1 MKKKPTRIPNTIQ
14 ETASWIQDQ
23 LGASPDIIL
32 RAYSAEGAGAE
43 RVVLVYIDSLVD
55 NDTVNSKIVR
65 PIQELSEEAFE
76 RFDER
81 GLYALM
87 KDRILGVGS
96 IAEIDTFDHVIQS
109 LLEGN
114 TIILVDG
121 YQTALAAQTAG
132 GDERGVEEPTSQT
145 VIRGPK
151 EGFTENIKTNMSL
164 LRRRIKSPKLRFVQ
178 QKIGEVT
185 QTSVVIVYLDG
196 IANQKIVKEIT
207 RRLSTIDTDSI
218 LESGYIE
225 EFIQDRTYTPFPTL
239 QNSER
244 PDGIAAGILEGQIA
258 IIVDGTPFVLLA
270 PVTFNRFF
278 QSSEDYYQRFDIASF
293 LRLIRYGSF
302 LASMLLPSLYIAIT
316 TFHQEM
322 IPTTLLIS
330 LAAQREGTPFPA
342 IVEAFIMEITFEV
355 LREAGVRMP
364 RAIGSA
370 ISIVGALVLGQAA
383 VQAGL
388 VSAAMVIVVSFTAI
402 ANFVIPSMNMAA
414 ASRLIRF
421 GLMILGGT
429 FGLFGIMSG
438 LMFMLIHM
446 AGLRSFG
453 IPYLLPVSPLSIN
466 NLKDVF
472 IRAPW
477 WRMSKR
483 PTLVSEPEAETRQG
497 KSQKPEPPNTDPA
510 HEGDRG

>member
-1 MKKKPTRIPNTIQ
+1 MKKNPTRIPHGILD
-14 ETASWIQDQ
+14 ALSWINEQ
-23 LGASPDIIL
+23 LGKSPDIIIRTFGDPSVRL
-32 RAYSAEGAGAE
+32 A
-43 RVVLVYIDSLVD
+43 LVYIDSIVD
-55 NDTVNSKIVR
+55 TETVNSKVIY
-65 PIQELSEEAFE
+65 PIMEFSEEAFE
-76 RFDER
+76 EGADQEFYP
-81 GLYALM
+81 LL
-87 KDRILGVGS
+87 KDRILAVGS
-96 IAEIDTFDHVIQS
+96 IAEIEMSEVLIQS

-114 TIILVDG
+114 TIILVNG
-121 YQTALAAQTAG
+121 CTKVLAAQTAG

-164 LRRRIKSPKLRFVQ
+164 IRRKIKSPKLRFELK
-178 QKIGEVT
+178 KIGRVT
-185 QTSVVIVYLDG
+185 QTNIVIVYLDG
-196 IANQKIVKEIT
+196 IANHKIVKELH
-207 RRLSTIDTDSI
+207 RRLDSIDTDSI

-244 PDGIAAGILEGQIA
+244 PDGIAGGILEGQIA

-278 QSSEDYYQRFDIASF
+278 QASEDYYQRFDISSF

-370 ISIVGALVLGQAA
+370 VSIVGALVLGQAA

-421 GLMILGGT
+421 GMMILGGT

-438 LMFMLIHM
+438 LMFMLIHL

-453 IPYLLPVSPLSIN
+453 IPYLLPVSPLSIS

-472 IRAPW
+472 FRAPW
-477 WRMSKR
+477 WEMSKR
-483 PTLVSEPEAETRQG
+483 PELISEPDAEIRQG
-497 KSQKPEPPNTDPA
+497 KNQKPEPPSTAPA
-510 HEGDRG
+510 NEGDHE